1 MLIGSD
7 DAQTPGLEPDAETGL
22 DHWVQGLYL
31 QTFEQGGFG
40 SVFRSWEGWLWVAGP
55 APARSAS
62 LPSLDRQIQTAGE
75 ARVRLSGQ
83 RRQRF

>member
-31 QTFEQGGFG
+31 QTFEQGRFWKRFSQLGRMALG
-40 SVFRSWEGWLWVAGP
+40 RRACTRPQRVFAITG
-55 APARSAS
+55 
-62 LPSLDRQIQTAGE
+62 
-75 ARVRLSGQ
+75 
-83 RRQRF
+83 